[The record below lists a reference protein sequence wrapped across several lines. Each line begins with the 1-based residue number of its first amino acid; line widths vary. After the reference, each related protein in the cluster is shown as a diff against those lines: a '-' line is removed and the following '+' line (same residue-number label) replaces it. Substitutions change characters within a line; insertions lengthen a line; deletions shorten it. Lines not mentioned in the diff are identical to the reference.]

1 MRVKLKNRTGKK
13 RAMQG
18 MRLMSVAVLLCFFAL
33 SCGTKEEPKKPKKV
47 LIKKTIPK
55 IIPLVKQPLSN
66 INIGF
71 QEVIIDADSGKTFGV
86 SNAYGS
92 TVEVPANVFTD
103 SSGNLLS
110 GKIVLKYREMHTM
123 NDMFL
128 TGIPLSYDA
137 AGMLKRF
144 NSAGMF
150 EIRAYQNNRPVY
162 LDSGKVIRV
171 NMACFES
178 DDAYHAFYLDEVKS
192 RNWVYLK
199 DLKGTMNP
207 AKKKIMRKAMQK
219 VDAFKVPF
227 DGNYFAFNYM
237 ALLDVYLNDKTV
249 EIKKMR
255 NDLTL
260 QGKIKEYGVT
270 WTNVYCYQSVEFNGT
285 KTLASLLLWKKM
297 NKEPWPV
304 WGNSATCNITP
315 GTNGTYQLEL
325 TQAKGKG
332 NYKAIIQPFFP
343 IKSLLAFSPSY
354 WKNKYNLAL
363 RKAVNEEMRK
373 QKVAD
378 VFQAM
383 EVHSFGTYNIDRLQ
397 QEEDYVQI
405 ALEPEFDTVV
415 SAVKGIDI
423 YYISEEFRTVLKYPR
438 GEWGNITLL
447 HGGGGKLIAVLPGN
461 KIAMADNETLNKL
474 RYEELKQHPGTRVTM
489 RFNTLNLPMNTIGEI
504 ANALGIQALP
514 L

>member
-1 MRVKLKNRTGKK
+1 MSIKLENRNSIVNVTGWI
-13 RAMQG
+13 RSLG
-18 MRLMSVAVLLCFFAL
+18 IVSLMCFFAA
-33 SCGTKEEPKKPKKV
+33 SCGTKEEPKKTKKV
-47 LIKKTIPK
+47 LIKKAMPK
-55 IIPLVKQPLSN
+55 ITPLVKQPLSN
-66 INIGF
+66 ISIGF
-71 QEVIIDADSGKTFGV
+71 QEVLVDADSGKTFSV

-92 TVEVPANVFTD
+92 TVEVPTKVFTD
-103 SSGNLLS
+103 SLGNLIS
-110 GKIVLKYREMHTM
+110 GKVLLKYREMHTM

-150 EIRAYQNNRPVY
+150 ELRAYQNNKPVY

-171 NMACFES
+171 NMASFES
-178 DDAYHAFYLDEVKS
+178 SEAYHAFYLDENKT
-192 RNWVYLK
+192 RNWIYLK

-227 DGNYFAFNYM
+227 EGNYFAFNYM

-260 QGKIKEYGVT
+260 QGKIKDYGVT
-270 WTNVYCYQSVEFNGT
+270 WTNVYCYQSIEFNGT
-285 KTLASLLLWKKM
+285 KTLASLLLWRKM

-332 NYKAIIQPFFP
+332 YYKATIQPFFP

-354 WKNKYNLAL
+354 WQNKYNLAV
-363 RKAVNEEMRK
+363 RKAINEEMRK

-378 VFQAM
+378 VFQAL
-383 EVHSFGTYNIDRLQ
+383 EVHNFGTYNIDKLQ

-405 ALEPEFDTVV
+405 ALEPEFDTEISPVNDI
-415 SAVKGIDI
+415 AI
-423 YYISEEFRTVLKYPR
+423 YYINEDYRTVIKYPR

-447 HGGGGKLIAVLPGN
+447 YRGGGKLFTVLPGN
-461 KIAMADNETLNKL
+461 KIAMAEGEELNKL
-474 RYEELKQHPGTRVTM
+474 RYDELKQHPGTRVAI